1 MKNLLKKENYP
12 RILLI
17 LFLIIFLISAVNPN
31 YMIVWVYE
39 NIITIVFLFLLII
52 TYKKF
57 KFSNL
62 TYTLLFI
69 LLVLHAIGS
78 HYSYSEMPL
87 FDLIKDNF
95 NLERNNYDRLVH
107 FLFGFIF
114 YFPVYEI
121 ISWKFKIKSFWAYL
135 IAFLIITGFKGIY
148 EVIEYVSILISK
160 NDVIGTNFLGMQGDQ
175 WDAQKDMIL
184 GMIGALLAWIF
195 IWIKN
200 RIPFRK

>member
-1 MKNLLKKENYP
+1 MKNLFKKENYP
-12 RILLI
+12 KVLLI

-121 ISWKFKIKSFWAYL
+121 ISRKFKIKSFWVCL

-148 EVIEYVSILISK
+148 EIIEYVSILISK

-195 IWIKN
+195 IWIKDK
-200 RIPFRK
+200 FR

>member
-1 MKNLLKKENYP
+1 MKNLFKKENYP
-12 RILLI
+12 KVLLI

-148 EVIEYVSILISK
+148 EIIEYVSILISK

-184 GMIGALLAWIF
+184 GMIGALLA
-195 IWIKN
+195 
-200 RIPFRK
+200 